1 MILCLW
7 TIFKD
12 TCRWKNSKQVLSS
25 NFIIN
30 GQNFKLMSFCFKYVE
45 IKLVT
50 IYFDIVLA
58 KKVASQAEAGQGTNN
73 SYFCSKYIFVYFCCC
88 HQMQNGPPLTKL
100 ISNIFIHSWQI
111 SLLKSR
117 PTFNF
122 QKAFVISSVAV
133 YSCCIHF
140 VPTISIIVLFAALQ
154 GFNFGL
160 IIQKWSR
167 WSITKMF
174 YSPAV

>member
-1 MILCLW
+1 MW
-7 TIFKD
+7 PV
-12 TCRWKNSKQVLSS
+12 KQNLVKAPTTL
-25 NFIIN
+25 NFVPN
-30 GQNFKLMSFCFKYVE
+30 
-45 IKLVT
+45 
-50 IYFDIVLA
+50 IYFH
-58 KKVASQAEAGQGTNN
+58 N
-73 SYFCSKYIFVYFCCC
+73 FCCC